1 MTGSALAG
9 KLTLLPGLG
18 LPAIVS
24 SRVPLAN
31 RLLRGRPA
39 RHAPAMLGS
48 LYALCGQA
56 HRLTAQL
63 AIDAASGLRGVA
75 TPEEHAALAAET
87 MREHVRRIWLDWP
100 RLFGADDSGAGY
112 AAVLR
117 ACPLFQDGAPKSSFC
132 DWIEQALLGEAPAD
146 WLAAWR
152 ADPAACM
159 ARWTRRGKTM
169 PARLLHGIA
178 DVAAELDALERLE
191 RQTPRA
197 AALLPHAQDGAL
209 LELAAALDA
218 GDGFENQPVWQG
230 RCAETGSWNRLA
242 GGGVL
247 GAPGSWLR
255 LGARVAELAALAS
268 ASDADAPLLSAGAL
282 ALGPGEALAWS
293 EMARG
298 LLLHRVRLES
308 GQASGQAA
316 GQAEAS
322 VGDYKIVA
330 PTEWNFHP
338 RGAVASILA
347 QLPATAENA
356 ARMALQKRRI
366 SVLAA
371 AFDPCVS
378 YEIEFE
384 YA

>member
-39 RHAPAMLGS
+39 RHAPALLGS

-63 AIDAASGLRGVA
+63 AIDAAAGVRSAA
-75 TPEEHAALAAET
+75 TPQEHAALAAET

-100 RLFGADDSGAGY
+100 RLLGADDAGAGY

-117 ACPLFQDGAPKSSFC
+117 ACPLFQDGAADASLC
-132 DWIEQALLGEAPAD
+132 DWIEQALTGEPPAD
-146 WLAAWR
+146 WLADWR

-159 ARWTRRGKTM
+159 ARWTRRGQTM

-178 DVAAELDALERLE
+178 DVAAELDRLERLE
-191 RQTPRA
+191 RDAP
-197 AALLPHAQDGAL
+197 AALALRPHAEQGAL
-209 LELAAALDA
+209 LELAGALEADH
-218 GDGFENQPVWQG
+218 GFENQPLWRG

-242 GGGVL
+242 DAGGL
-247 GAPGSWLR
+247 TAPGSWLR

-268 ASDADAPLLSAGAL
+268 ASAADAPLLSAGAL

-308 GQASGQAA
+308 GQSS
-316 GQAEAS
+316 GQAEAK
-322 VGDYKIVA
+322 VADYKIVA

-338 RGAVASILA
+338 RGVVASILA
-347 QLPATAENA
+347 QLPAAAENVAPIA
-356 ARMALQKRRI
+356 AGKAAQRRLI
-366 SVLAA
+366 GVLAA

-384 YA
+384 HA

>member
-39 RHAPAMLGS
+39 RHAPALLGS

-63 AIDAASGLRGVA
+63 AIDAAAGVRSAA
-75 TPEEHAALAAET
+75 TPQEHAALAAET
-87 MREHVRRIWLDWP
+87 MHEHVRRIWLDWP
-100 RLFGADDSGAGY
+100 RLLGADDDGAGY

-117 ACPLFQDGAPKSSFC
+117 ACPLFQDGAPDASMC
-132 DWIEQALLGEAPAD
+132 DWIEQALTGEAPAD

-152 ADPAACM
+152 ADPVACM
-159 ARWTRRGKTM
+159 ARWTRQGKTM

-178 DVAAELDALERLE
+178 DVAAELDRLERLE
-191 RQTPRA
+191 RHTPA
-197 AALLPHAQDGAL
+197 AMALLPHAQEAAL
-209 LELAAALDA
+209 LELAGALEA
-218 GDGFENQPVWQG
+218 VDGFENQPVWRG

-242 GGGVL
+242 GEGVL
-247 GAPGSWLR
+247 AAPGSWLR

-268 ASDADAPLLSAGAL
+268 ASATDAPLLSAGAL

-308 GQASGQAA
+308 GQA
-316 GQAEAS
+316 EAM
-322 VGDYKIVA
+322 VADYKIVA

-338 RGAVASILA
+338 MGAVASILA
-347 QLPATAENA
+347 QLPAAAENA
-356 ARMALQKRRI
+356 APMAAGKAAQRRLI
-366 SVLAA
+366 DVLAA

-384 YA
+384 HA